1 MTSTIG
7 QNSAHS
13 ARPMYDPELR
23 RTPRDLATT
32 QQVLDLCT
40 VASSRAAAVRMCQPI
55 GMWPERSALLD
66 IPLFNMHLQTRG
78 DRLHV
83 FDGGISQRLL
93 LYVGN
98 WVFDKAGPAGL
109 SVLNARIAALPP
121 CQEFKHFGRQ
131 IYRKNDKS
139 ATNNSTK
146 VAFAATWRCIE
157 YEALIQQF
165 VYAIIGH
172 TEMAHVVIAWA
183 DFYKT
188 MRDVAPT
195 LGSIG
200 TAFAE

>member
-1 MTSTIG
+1 MGANGT
-7 QNSAHS
+7 H
-13 ARPMYDPELR
+13 ARTPMFDPELR
-23 RTPRDLATT
+23 RKPRDIAATMR
-32 QQVLDLCT
+32 VLDQCVVSGT
-40 VASSRAAAVRMCQPI
+40 RAAANRLCQPI

-83 FDGGISQRLL
+83 LDGGITQRLL

-98 WVFDKAGPAGL
+98 WVFQNSGVAGL
-109 SVLNARIAALPP
+109 ALVNARIAALPP

-146 VAFAATWRCIE
+146 VAYAATWRCIE

-165 VYAIIGH
+165 VYAITGH
-172 TEMAHVVIAWA
+172 PEMAHVVIAWA

-188 MRDVAPT
+188 VRDVAPT

>member
-1 MTSTIG
+1 MF
-7 QNSAHS
+7 
-13 ARPMYDPELR
+13 DPELR
-23 RTPRDLATT
+23 RQPRELATT
-32 QQVLDLCT
+32 KRVLDECV

-66 IPLFNMHLQTRG
+66 NPVFNMHLQTRG

-83 FDGGISQRLL
+83 FDGGITQRLL

-98 WVFDKAGPAGL
+98 WVFHKAGAAGL
-109 SVLNARIAALPP
+109 AVVNARIAALPP

-165 VYAIIGH
+165 VYAV
-172 TEMAHVVIAWA
+172 TAYPEAAHVVIAWA
-183 DFYKT
+183 DLYKT
-188 MRDVAPT
+188 IRDVAPT
-195 LGSIG
+195 LFSIG
-200 TAFAE
+200 TAFSE

>member
-23 RTPRDLATT
+23 RTPRDLANT

-109 SVLNARIAALPP
+109 SVLNAAAHLDLFRADNS
-121 CQEFKHFGRQ
+121 QRVTTFLGRLQ
-131 IYRKNDKS
+131 NVSKQK
-139 ATNNSTK
+139 
-146 VAFAATWRCIE
+146 
-157 YEALIQQF
+157 
-165 VYAIIGH
+165 
-172 TEMAHVVIAWA
+172 
-183 DFYKT
+183 
-188 MRDVAPT
+188 
-195 LGSIG
+195 
-200 TAFAE
+200 